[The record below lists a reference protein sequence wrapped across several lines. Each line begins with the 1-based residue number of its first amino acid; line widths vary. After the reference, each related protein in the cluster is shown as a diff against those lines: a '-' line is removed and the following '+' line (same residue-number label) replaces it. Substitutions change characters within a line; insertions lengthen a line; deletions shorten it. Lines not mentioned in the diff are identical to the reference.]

1 MEEIDNENEILLNKL
16 NSLEKKVLDY
26 LNVKFKINITGK
38 EINLD
43 LNNKNIGNIDLMLLT
58 SILSDNLEYINLS
71 HNRISDIRP
80 LKDLKK
86 VKKIDLSFNNL
97 KDYSINSIN
106 DIAKDNLSFRK
117 NISIN
122 LDNNGLLEK
131 DINEIK
137 SIIMRGNEASPKSEN
152 NEDDTQSALIY
163 KLYKLQQK
171 ILFYFNNKLNIEL
184 TGKEIKLDLNN
195 KNIGNIEL
203 NLLSGVDFKNIE
215 EINLS
220 HNNISDIEPLKN
232 FKNLKKVDL
241 SFNKINNI
249 NELKSI
255 SKYNNKIEKLYLNN
269 NMIKDVKI
277 LKENIFPNIIEIN
290 LDNNNIIQKDIDEIK
305 MMIIN
310 NKKEKKEK
318 INYYENKYLIEYKIK
333 KKNTKIRLFGEKFI
347 ENNDEKFEIIINGG
361 KKNKRKIISE

>member
-38 EINLD
+38 EINID

-137 SIIMRGNEASPKSEN
+137 SIIMRGNEASLKSEN

-163 KLYKLQQK
+163 KLNKLQQK

-195 KNIGNIEL
+195 KI
-203 NLLSGVDFKNIE
+203 
-215 EINLS
+215 
-220 HNNISDIEPLKN
+220 
-232 FKNLKKVDL
+232 
-241 SFNKINNI
+241 
-249 NELKSI
+249 
-255 SKYNNKIEKLYLNN
+255 
-269 NMIKDVKI
+269 
-277 LKENIFPNIIEIN
+277 
-290 LDNNNIIQKDIDEIK
+290 
-305 MMIIN
+305 
-310 NKKEKKEK
+310 
-318 INYYENKYLIEYKIK
+318 
-333 KKNTKIRLFGEKFI
+333 
-347 ENNDEKFEIIINGG
+347 
-361 KKNKRKIISE
+361 

>member
-1 MEEIDNENEILLNKL
+1 M
-16 NSLEKKVLDY
+16 
-26 LNVKFKINITGK
+26 
-38 EINLD
+38 
-43 LNNKNIGNIDLMLLT
+43 
-58 SILSDNLEYINLS
+58 
-71 HNRISDIRP
+71 
-80 LKDLKK
+80 
-86 VKKIDLSFNNL
+86 
-97 KDYSINSIN
+97 
-106 DIAKDNLSFRK
+106 
-117 NISIN
+117 
-122 LDNNGLLEK
+122 
-131 DINEIK
+131 
-137 SIIMRGNEASPKSEN
+137 
-152 NEDDTQSALIY
+152 
-163 KLYKLQQK
+163 
-171 ILFYFNNKLNIEL
+171 
-184 TGKEIKLDLNN
+184 
-195 KNIGNIEL
+195 
-203 NLLSGVDFKNIE
+203 
-215 EINLS
+215 S
-220 HNNISDIEPLKN
+220 HNNITDIEPLKN

-347 ENNDEKFEIIINGG
+347 ENNDEKFEIIINGER
-361 KKNKRKIISE
+361 KK

>member
-1 MEEIDNENEILLNKL
+1 
-16 NSLEKKVLDY
+16 
-26 LNVKFKINITGK
+26 
-38 EINLD
+38 
-43 LNNKNIGNIDLMLLT
+43 
-58 SILSDNLEYINLS
+58 
-71 HNRISDIRP
+71 
-80 LKDLKK
+80 
-86 VKKIDLSFNNL
+86 
-97 KDYSINSIN
+97 
-106 DIAKDNLSFRK
+106 
-117 NISIN
+117 
-122 LDNNGLLEK
+122 
-131 DINEIK
+131 
-137 SIIMRGNEASPKSEN
+137 MRGNEASQKSEN
-152 NEDDTQSALIY
+152 NEDDSQSALIY
-163 KLYKLQQK
+163 KLNKLQQN
-171 ILFYFNNKLNIEL
+171 ILFYFNNTLNIEL

-290 LDNNNIIQKDIDEIK
+290 IDNNNIIQKDIDDIK

-310 NKKEKKEK
+310 NKKRK
-318 INYYENKYLIEYKIK
+318 
-333 KKNTKIRLFGEKFI
+333 
-347 ENNDEKFEIIINGG
+347 
-361 KKNKRKIISE
+361 KRKN

>member
-1 MEEIDNENEILLNKL
+1 
-16 NSLEKKVLDY
+16 
-26 LNVKFKINITGK
+26 
-38 EINLD
+38 
-43 LNNKNIGNIDLMLLT
+43 
-58 SILSDNLEYINLS
+58 
-71 HNRISDIRP
+71 
-80 LKDLKK
+80 
-86 VKKIDLSFNNL
+86 
-97 KDYSINSIN
+97 
-106 DIAKDNLSFRK
+106 
-117 NISIN
+117 
-122 LDNNGLLEK
+122 
-131 DINEIK
+131 
-137 SIIMRGNEASPKSEN
+137 MRGNEASLKSEN
-152 NEDDTQSALIY
+152 NEDDTQSELIY
-163 KLYKLQQK
+163 KQNKLQQK

-249 NELKSI
+249 NGLKSI

-290 LDNNNIIQKDIDEIK
+290 LDNNNIIQKDIDEI
-305 MMIIN
+305 
-310 NKKEKKEK
+310 
-318 INYYENKYLIEYKIK
+318 
-333 KKNTKIRLFGEKFI
+333 
-347 ENNDEKFEIIINGG
+347 NDDN
-361 KKNKRKIISE
+361 

>member
-38 EINLD
+38 EINID

-171 ILFYFNNKLNIEL
+171 ILFY
-184 TGKEIKLDLNN
+184 
-195 KNIGNIEL
+195 
-203 NLLSGVDFKNIE
+203 
-215 EINLS
+215 
-220 HNNISDIEPLKN
+220 
-232 FKNLKKVDL
+232 
-241 SFNKINNI
+241 
-249 NELKSI
+249 SI
-255 SKYNNKIEKLYLNN
+255 L
-269 NMIKDVKI
+269 
-277 LKENIFPNIIEIN
+277 
-290 LDNNNIIQKDIDEIK
+290 
-305 MMIIN
+305 IIN
-310 NKKEKKEK
+310 
-318 INYYENKYLIEYKIK
+318 
-333 KKNTKIRLFGEKFI
+333 
-347 ENNDEKFEIIINGG
+347 
-361 KKNKRKIISE
+361 

>member
-16 NSLEKKVLDY
+16 SSLEKKVLDY

-38 EINLD
+38 EINID

-106 DIAKDNLSFRK
+106 DTAKDNLSFRK

-137 SIIMRGNEASPKSEN
+137 SIIMRGNEASLKSEN

-163 KLYKLQQK
+163 KLNKLQQK

-195 KNIGNIEL
+195 KI
-203 NLLSGVDFKNIE
+203 
-215 EINLS
+215 
-220 HNNISDIEPLKN
+220 
-232 FKNLKKVDL
+232 
-241 SFNKINNI
+241 
-249 NELKSI
+249 
-255 SKYNNKIEKLYLNN
+255 
-269 NMIKDVKI
+269 
-277 LKENIFPNIIEIN
+277 
-290 LDNNNIIQKDIDEIK
+290 
-305 MMIIN
+305 
-310 NKKEKKEK
+310 
-318 INYYENKYLIEYKIK
+318 
-333 KKNTKIRLFGEKFI
+333 
-347 ENNDEKFEIIINGG
+347 
-361 KKNKRKIISE
+361 